1 MSYAA
6 LGATCTGWHWN
17 AFTRNWDCTIWS
29 PETGSYPSSPS
40 AGTPTASPGTWR
52 SEEEPSEDT
61 SSEDEWYEE
70 PSSSGSTQ
78 QRGGGYSPYPDV
90 GGSTGAPLLGDTMKW
105 FLIAGAVLG
114 VSWLALDVWR
124 AR

>member
-1 MSYAA
+1 
-6 LGATCTGWHWN
+6 
-17 AFTRNWDCTIWS
+17 
-29 PETGSYPSSPS
+29 
-40 AGTPTASPGTWR
+40 
-52 SEEEPSEDT
+52 
-61 SSEDEWYEE
+61 
-70 PSSSGSTQ
+70 
-78 QRGGGYSPYPDV
+78 V